1 MMPRMAEHASTNLG
15 LLGHLHTLVRE
26 HPEFEVLCEPTTLVY
41 CFRYLPN
48 GLAERREEPK
58 ICEVL
63 DRLNE
68 EIVAAVQREAIPLL
82 TTTRVTGR
90 VAIRISIGSQS
101 PLNEDIDATFEALA
115 RWGRASF
122 KKLSA
127 SHELKVDME
136 AQSCLS
142 ESHSSSM
149 EVSAT

>member
-1 MMPRMAEHASTNLG
+1 MMPRMAEDVSTNLV
-15 LLGHLHTLVRE
+15 LLVRLHNLVRE
-26 HPEFEVLCEPTTLVY
+26 HPEFEVLCEPTLVY

-48 GLAERREEPK
+48 ALAERREEPQV
-58 ICEVL
+58 CELL

-68 EIVAAVQREAIPLL
+68 EMVAAVQRDAIPLL

-90 VAIRISIGSQS
+90 VAIRISIGSQR

-115 RWGRASF
+115 WWGRASF

-127 SHELKVDME
+127 THELKVDME

>member
-1 MMPRMAEHASTNLG
+1 MAEDVSTNLG
-15 LLGHLHTLVRE
+15 LLGHLHSLVRE
-26 HPEFEVLCEPTTLVY
+26 HPEFEVLCEPTLVY

-48 GLAERREEPK
+48 ALAERREEPE
-58 ICEVL
+58 INELL

-68 EIVAAVQREAIPLL
+68 EIVEGVQRDGIPLL

-90 VAIRISIGSQS
+90 VALRISIGSQRT
-101 PLNEDIDATFEALA
+101 LNEDIDATFEAIA

-122 KKLSA
+122 KKLS
-127 SHELKVDME
+127 SHELKTDME

-149 EVSAT
+149 EVLAT